1 MKKMWVFSCVTG
13 KYVAGVKLWIART
26 GMTCVCVRIL
36 IALELASEMQTV
48 CDKEN
53 GLVKS
58 AVRSAEYENK
68 L

>member
-1 MKKMWVFSCVTG
+1 
-13 KYVAGVKLWIART
+13 
-26 GMTCVCVRIL
+26 MTCVCVRIL